1 MKKRE
6 SVSNSLFSLFYW
18 IFFTPT
24 IDIEPKKRP
33 CTFGCKVIFC
43 LSESM
48 EYVINPHTNRQCN
61 NKNRN
66 EYGFGQ
72 IGVQNIR

>member
-24 IDIEPKKRP
+24 IDIEPKK
-33 CTFGCKVIFC
+33 
-43 LSESM
+43 LLNQE
-48 EYVINPHTNRQCN
+48 
-61 NKNRN
+61 
-66 EYGFGQ
+66 Q
-72 IGVQNIR
+72 ISLVQQ